1 MAVDW
6 EALRELVDEAMAR
19 HHMTVRALALAAGMS
34 HGTINQIRNRKAVP
48 LPSTLRKLAPWLN
61 VSDDVLLELAG
72 HATPK
77 GARPRPRSRDAML
90 DELRAVDAIEV
101 PFYEVT
107 ASASSGREIFNEEP
121 YSYRYLPMRGRY
133 RKGRIK
139 GLTVRGNCLSTLRDG
154 DEVFIDTEPD
164 YDEDDIVLAVVGD
177 ALHLKRLRSIDDGW
191 ELAPDN
197 GEPSMPIAD
206 GVYLL
211 GRVIGVWHPIEGL
224 WRRR

>member
-6 EALRELVDEAMAR
+6 QALRELIDAAMDR
-19 HHMTVRALALAAGMS
+19 HHMTVRALAAAAGVS
-34 HGTINQIRNRKAVP
+34 HGTINQIRNRQAVP
-48 LPSTLRKLAPWLN
+48 SSATCRKLAAWLN
-61 VSDDVLLELAG
+61 VSEDVLLELAG

-77 GARPRPRSRDAML
+77 GTRPRPRSRDAVL

-101 PFYEVT
+101 PFYEIT
-107 ASASSGREIFNEEP
+107 ASASPSREIFNEEP

-139 GLTVRGNCLSTLRDG
+139 GLTVRGNCLSSLRDG
-154 DEVFIDTEPD
+154 DEVFIDTEPE
-164 YDEDDIVLAVVGD
+164 YEEDAIVLAVVGD
-177 ALHLKRLRSIDDGW
+177 ALHLKRLQSGDDGW

-197 GEPSMPIAD
+197 GEPALRIID

-211 GRVIGVWHPIEGL
+211 GRVIGVWHPIEAL
-224 WRRR
+224 RRRR

>member
-6 EALRELVDEAMAR
+6 EALRELVDAAMDR
-19 HHMTVRALALAAGMS
+19 HHMTVRRLAEAAGVS

-48 LPSTLRKLAPWLN
+48 SSATCRKLAAWLN
-61 VSDDVLLELAG
+61 VSEDVLLELAG

-77 GARPRPRSRDAML
+77 GTRPRPRSRDAVL

-107 ASASSGREIFNEEP
+107 ASASPSRALFNEEP
-121 YSYRYLPMRGRY
+121 SAYRYLPMRGRY

-139 GLTVRGNCLSTLRDG
+139 GLTVQGNCLTPLRDG
-154 DEVFIDTEPD
+154 DEVFIDTEPEYEQD
-164 YDEDDIVLAVVGD
+164 AIVLAVVGD
-177 ALHLKRLRSIDDGW
+177 ALHLKRLLPRDDGW

-197 GEPSMPIAD
+197 GEAAIPVAE
-206 GVYLL
+206 GVHLL
-211 GRVIGVWHPIEGL
+211 GRVIGVWRPIEAL
-224 WRRR
+224 R